1 MASGKMESM
10 TQGPRIGFVGI
21 GIMGAPMVRRLL
33 AKGWQVSVWNLEAE
47 RYAQVP
53 GAAVLD
59 SPAAVRAASDI
70 VIFCV
75 LHGDAV
81 EECCFGPHGLARSQS
96 GASLLIDT
104 STINPDRTLV
114 LAERLKHET
123 GMGWVDAP
131 ISGGPAAAGEGQL
144 TIMMGGETSDVTK
157 AGAVLADLAANL
169 THIGALGAGQTA
181 KIINQAI
188 VGVGYVLMGETLA
201 LAEAAGIDA
210 SRLPA
215 ALAGGMADSTVLKR
229 IYPQQQARDYDPP
242 RGYARQLD
250 KDLKNVMAFIK
261 AHGLEL
267 PLVARAAARYHDFAA
282 GNDMADSAAVARL
295 YEKAK
300 S

>member
-1 MASGKMESM
+1 MHE
-10 TQGPRIGFVGI
+10 GPRIGFVGI

-33 AKGWQVSVWNLEAE
+33 AKGWQVSVWNLEPE
-47 RYAQVP
+47 RYAHVP
-53 GAAVLD
+53 GATVLD

-81 EECCFGPHGLARSQS
+81 EECCFGPHGLARTPS

-104 STINPDRTLV
+104 STINPDRTLA
-114 LAERLKHET
+114 LAERLKQQT

-144 TIMMGGETSDVTK
+144 TIMMGGAAADVTR
-157 AGAVLADLAANL
+157 AEAVLADLAANL
-169 THIGALGAGQTA
+169 THIGPLGAGQTT

-188 VGVGYVLMGETLA
+188 VGVGYVLMGEVLA
-201 LAEAAGIDA
+201 LAEASGIDA
-210 SRLPA
+210 ARLPA

-250 KDLKNVMAFIK
+250 KDLKNVLAFI
-261 AHGLEL
+261 ADLGLDL
-267 PLVARAAARYHDFAA
+267 PLVARAAARYHDFAHDNEMVD
-282 GNDMADSAAVARL
+282 GAAVARL
-295 YEKAK
+295 YERAK

>member
-1 MASGKMESM
+1 
-10 TQGPRIGFVGI
+10 
-21 GIMGAPMVRRLL
+21 
-33 AKGWQVSVWNLEAE
+33 VSVWNLEPE
-47 RYAQVP
+47 RYAEVP
-53 GAAVLD
+53 GATVLD

-81 EECCFGPHGLARSQS
+81 EECCFGPHGLIQASS

-104 STINPDRTLV
+104 STINPDRTLA
-114 LAERLKHET
+114 LAERLKRES
-123 GMGWVDAP
+123 GMAWVDAP
-131 ISGGPAAAGEGQL
+131 ISGGPAAAGDGQL
-144 TIMMGGETSDVTK
+144 TIMMGGAEDDVAK
-157 AGAVLADLAANL
+157 AKLVLADLSANL
-169 THIGALGAGQTA
+169 THIGPLSAGQTA

-188 VGVGYVLMGETLA
+188 VGVGYVLMGEALA

-210 SRLPA
+210 ARLPA

-250 KDLKNVMAFIK
+250 KDLKNVLTFI
-261 AHGLEL
+261 AELGLDL
-267 PLVARAAARYHDFAA
+267 PLVARAAARYHDFAHQ
-282 GNDMADSAAVARL
+282 NEMTDSAAVARL
-295 YEKAK
+295 YERAK

>member
-1 MASGKMESM
+1 MTGK
-10 TQGPRIGFVGI
+10 IGFIGI

-33 AKGWQVSVWNLEAE
+33 IRGWQVSVWNLEPE
-47 RYAQVP
+47 RYTQVP
-53 GAAVLD
+53 GAAVMD

-75 LHGDAV
+75 LNADAV
-81 EECCFGPHGLARSQS
+81 EQCCFGPQGLAQAAS
-96 GASLLIDT
+96 GADLLIDC
-104 STINPDRTLV
+104 STVNPNDTLR
-114 LAERLKHET
+114 LAQRLKREA
-123 GMGWVDAP
+123 GMNWVDAP

-144 TIMMGGETSDVTK
+144 TIMMGGDDGDV
-157 AGAVLADLAANL
+157 ASARAVLSDLASNL
-169 THIGALGAGQTA
+169 THIGALSAGQTA

-188 VGVGYVLMGETLA
+188 VGVGYVLMGEALA

-210 SRLPA
+210 ARLPA

-229 IYPQQQARDYDPP
+229 IYPQQQARDYQPP

-250 KDLKNVMAFIK
+250 KDLKNVMAFVK

-267 PLVARAAARYHDFAA
+267 PLVAEAAERYHKFAS
-282 GNDMADSAAVARL
+282 DKPMLDSAAVACL
-295 YEKAK
+295 YEKPK

>member
-1 MASGKMESM
+1 M
-10 TQGPRIGFVGI
+10 TANLRIGFVGI
-21 GIMGAPMVRRLL
+21 GIMGAPMVRRLM
-33 AKGWQVSVWNLEAE
+33 AKGWQLAVWNLEPE
-47 RYAQVP
+47 RYAEVP
-53 GAAVLD
+53 GATVMD

-81 EECCFGPHGLARSQS
+81 EECCFGPHGLARAQG

-104 STINPDRTLV
+104 STINPDRTLM
-114 LAERLKHET
+114 LAERLARET

-131 ISGGPAAAGEGQL
+131 ISGGPAAAADGQL
-144 TIMMGGETSDVTK
+144 TIMMGGSQSDVAT
-157 AGAVLADLAANL
+157 ARPVLADLSANL
-169 THIGALGAGQTA
+169 THIGGLGAGQTT

-188 VGVGYVLMGETLA
+188 VGVGYVLMAEVLA
-201 LAEAAGIDA
+201 LAEASGIDA

-250 KDLKNVMAFIK
+250 KDLKNVMAFVG
-261 AHGLEL
+261 GLGLDL
-267 PLVARAAARYHDFAA
+267 PLVARAAARYHDFA
-282 GNDMADSAAVARL
+282 GTNEMADSAAVARL
-295 YEKAK
+295 YECPR

>member
-1 MASGKMESM
+1 M
-10 TQGPRIGFVGI
+10 TQRPRIGFVGI

-33 AKGWQVSVWNLEAE
+33 AKGWQVSVWNLEAD

-53 GAAVLD
+53 GALVLD
-59 SPAAVRAASDI
+59 SPAAVRQASDI

-75 LHGDAV
+75 LNGDAV
-81 EECCFGPHGLARSQS
+81 EECCFGPHGLAGAKS
-96 GASLLIDT
+96 GAALLIDT
-104 STINPDRTLV
+104 STINPDRTLI
-114 LAERLKHET
+114 LAERLKRET
-123 GMGWVDAP
+123 GMAWVDAP

-144 TIMMGGETSDVTK
+144 TIMMGGETEDVRK
-157 AGAVLADLAANL
+157 ANTVLADLAANL

-188 VGVGYVLMGETLA
+188 VGVGYVLMGEALA

-210 SRLPA
+210 ARLPA

-250 KDLKNVMAFIK
+250 KDLKDVMAFIK
-261 AHGLEL
+261 EQGLEL
-267 PLVARAAARYHDFAA
+267 PLVARADARYHDFAA
-282 GNDMADSAAVARL
+282 GNEMVDSAAVARL
-295 YEKAK
+295 YERAK

>member
-1 MASGKMESM
+1 
-10 TQGPRIGFVGI
+10 
-21 GIMGAPMVRRLL
+21 MVRRLL
-33 AKGWQVSVWNLEAE
+33 VKGWQVSVWNLEAE

-53 GAAVLD
+53 GATILE

-81 EECCFGPHGLARSQS
+81 EECCFGPHGLARSKS

-114 LAERLKHET
+114 LAERLKRET
-123 GMGWVDAP
+123 GMAWVDAP

-144 TIMMGGETSDVTK
+144 TIMMGGEAGDVARANT
-157 AGAVLADLAANL
+157 VLADLSANL
-169 THIGALGAGQTA
+169 THIGSLGAGQTA

-188 VGVGYVLMGETLA
+188 VGVGYVLMGEALA

-210 SRLPA
+210 ARLPA

-250 KDLKNVMAFIK
+250 KDLKNVLAFVQELK
-261 AHGLEL
+261 LDL
-267 PLVARAAARYHDFAA
+267 PLVARAAARYHEFAA
-282 GNDMADSAAVARL
+282 DNEMQDSAAVARL
-295 YEKAK
+295 YERTR

>member
-1 MASGKMESM
+1 M
-10 TQGPRIGFVGI
+10 TQRPRIGFVGI

-33 AKGWQVSVWNLEAE
+33 AKGWQVSVWNLEPE

-53 GAAVLD
+53 GASVLE

-75 LHGDAV
+75 LNGDAV
-81 EECCFGPHGLARSQS
+81 EECCFGPHGLARAPS

-104 STINPDRTLV
+104 STINPDRTLI
-114 LAERLKHET
+114 LAERLKRET
-123 GMGWVDAP
+123 GMAWVDAP

-144 TIMMGGETSDVTK
+144 TIMMGGETHDVAK
-157 AGAVLADLAANL
+157 ADAVLADLAANL

-188 VGVGYVLMGETLA
+188 VGVGYVLMGEALA

-210 SRLPA
+210 ARLPA

-261 AHGLEL
+261 EQGLEL
-267 PLVARAAARYHDFAA
+267 PLVARAALRYHDFAA
-282 GNDMADSAAVARL
+282 GNEMVDSAAVARL

>member
-1 MASGKMESM
+1 MKS
-10 TQGPRIGFVGI
+10 RIGFVGI

-33 AKGWQVSVWNLEAE
+33 KCGWNVSVWNLEPE
-47 RYAQVP
+47 RYREVP
-53 GAAVLD
+53 GAMVQS

-75 LHGDAV
+75 LNAEAV
-81 EECCFGPHGLARSQS
+81 EQCCFGPQGLIQAAS
-96 GASLLIDT
+96 GATLLIDC
-104 STINPDRTLV
+104 STVNPDATLR
-114 LAERLKHET
+114 LAQRLHQHI
-123 GMGWVDAP
+123 GMDWVDAP
-131 ISGGPAAAGEGQL
+131 ISGGPAAAEDGQL
-144 TIMMGGETSDVTK
+144 TIMMGGAQRDVTR
-157 AGAVLADLAANL
+157 ANAVLADLASNL

-210 SRLPA
+210 RRLPA

-250 KDLKNVMAFIK
+250 KDLKNVMTFVQAQ
-261 AHGLEL
+261 GLDL
-267 PLVARAAARYHDFAA
+267 PLVQAAIERYHDFARD
-282 GNDMADSAAVARL
+282 NPMVDSAAVARL
-295 YEKAK
+295 YEKPK
-300 S
+300 L

>member
-1 MASGKMESM
+1 M
-10 TQGPRIGFVGI
+10 TQRPRIGFVGI

-33 AKGWQVSVWNLEAE
+33 AKGWQVSVWNLEPE

-53 GAAVLD
+53 GAVVLD
-59 SPAAVRAASDI
+59 SPAAVRTASDI

-75 LHGDAV
+75 LNGDAV
-81 EECCFGPHGLARSQS
+81 EECCFGPHGLARSKS
-96 GASLLIDT
+96 GAALLIDT
-104 STINPDRTLV
+104 STINPDRTLN
-114 LAERLKHET
+114 LAERLKSET
-123 GMGWVDAP
+123 GMSWVDAP

-144 TIMMGGETSDVTK
+144 TIMMGGDAKDV
-157 AGAVLADLAANL
+157 GAANTVLADLAANL

-188 VGVGYVLMGETLA
+188 VGVGYVLMGEALA

-210 SRLPA
+210 ARLPA

-229 IYPQQQARDYDPP
+229 IYPQQQARDYEPP

-261 AHGLEL
+261 EQGLEL
-267 PLVARAAARYHDFAA
+267 PLVARAAARYHDFAV
-282 GNDMADSAAVARL
+282 GNEMVDSAAVARL
-295 YEKAK
+295 YERAK
-300 S
+300 N